1 MPSDRPYSAKLP
13 FSEDQKKRFGAF
25 LKATGRNAG
34 PWLKTLAI
42 KAMDDEQ
49 SREGLRDLAK
59 VENGGAA

>member
-1 MPSDRPYSAKLP
+1 LP

-25 LKATGRNAG
+25 LKATGRKAG